1 MLYIKIKIEINI
13 NNDKLLEIIC
23 KHMGNKKGEGEGIL
37 LK

>member
-13 NNDKLLEIIC
+13 NNDKQLKIIC
-23 KHMGNKKGEGEGIL
+23 KHMKNKKGEGEEIL